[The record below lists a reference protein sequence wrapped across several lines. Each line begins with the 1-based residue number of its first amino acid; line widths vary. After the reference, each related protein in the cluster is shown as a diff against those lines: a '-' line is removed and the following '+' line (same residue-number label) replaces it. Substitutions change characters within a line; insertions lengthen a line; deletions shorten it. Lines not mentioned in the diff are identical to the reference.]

1 MSGETGLSFKDETS
15 WRCGCGG
22 TLIPRKVAASYL
34 GSRFE
39 VELPACGDCGLVLVP
54 EALALGKMLEVE
66 KILED
71 K

>member
-1 MSGETGLSFKDETS
+1 MSGETGLSFKDETG

-22 TLIPRKVAASYL
+22 ELEPRKVAARYL

-39 VELPACGDCGLVLVP
+39 VELPACTVCGLVLVP